1 MKQSAKE
8 TDFAIKKA
16 DEGAAD
22 LKKRAGELSQNLNEY
37 EKEYQVRFVF
47 YVGFLLNIANVNEY
61 SCLQTKVFVTVI
73 RVINSRNLCLGHTS
87 WKE

>member
-22 LKKRAGELSQNLNEY
+22 LKKRAGELSQSLNEY

-47 YVGFLLNIANVNEY
+47 YVGFYLILPMLTNTVV
-61 SCLQTKVFVTVI
+61 CKTKYL
-73 RVINSRNLCLGHTS
+73 SL
-87 WKE
+87 